1 MPGIDFNMAEI
12 VVLILLGII
21 FFGPDKVPELAR
33 KAARVLH
40 FLRNIAN
47 DAKNQLRDE
56 LGPEY
61 ADLQLS
67 DLNPKTF
74 VAKHLLSAAEIE
86 DFREIRDDLNI
97 LASDAKDISTELDD
111 NLKAVKSEGKPDKAE
126 PKSEPQPEPERVVA
140 FDPEAT

>member
-1 MPGIDFNMAEI
+1 MAEI

-86 DFREIRDDLNI
+86 DFREIRDDLNLLAEDTRI
-97 LASDAKDISTELDD
+97 LTDEIDEDLKSSDQSGA
-111 NLKAVKSEGKPDKAE
+111 AA
-126 PKSEPQPEPERVVA
+126 PEPEGEPERIVA

>member
-1 MPGIDFNMAEI
+1 VPGIDFNMAEI
-12 VVLILLGII
+12 MVLILLGII

-33 KAARVLH
+33 KSARVLH

-47 DAKNQLRDE
+47 DAKNQLREE

-61 ADLQLS
+61 ADLTLA

-74 VAKHLLSAAEIE
+74 VAKHLLTAAEIE
-86 DFREIRDDLNI
+86 DFREIRDDLN
-97 LASDAKDISTELDD
+97 LVAKEARDAGEKVDEVIKEVQALD
-111 NLKAVKSEGKPDKAE
+111 E
-126 PKSEPQPEPERVVA
+126 PEEHEEPPEPVRVVA